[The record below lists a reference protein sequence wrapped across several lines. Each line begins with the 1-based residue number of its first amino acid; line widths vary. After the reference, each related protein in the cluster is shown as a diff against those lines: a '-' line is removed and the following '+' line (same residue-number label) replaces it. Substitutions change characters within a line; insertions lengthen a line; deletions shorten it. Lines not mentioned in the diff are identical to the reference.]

1 MVKTSYFNELE
12 CIVLEND
19 LLQILVP
26 KALGPRIL
34 SLRFR
39 GGENL
44 LAVLP
49 DVTTKRP
56 DGKQYHFFGGHR
68 LWLAPEDPLLSYSL
82 DDQAVEITSSEDGL
96 LIRKAVE
103 LETGMEKSI
112 LLHLDPQQ
120 ARLTLTHRLT
130 NRLRLPVEYAP
141 WAITQFRTGGI
152 AILPQSG
159 AQTGLL
165 PNRMLTLWPYTDITS
180 PRLDLGNQLIL
191 LHANMQT
198 PFKIGFSNPRGWLAY
213 WLDGVLFVKKAA
225 FDPQGRYP
233 DHGCSSECYCN
244 QSFLELETL
253 APLVRIEPDAS
264 ITHTETWEL
273 HSDIPLPHDE
283 SAIQAILQKI
293 GLE

>member
-1 MVKTSYFNELE
+1 MVKTTQFNDLE
-12 CIVLEND
+12 CVVLEND
-19 LLQILVP
+19 LLQLLVP

-44 LAVLP
+44 LAELP
-49 DVTTKRP
+49 DVITERP
-56 DGKQYHFFGGHR
+56 DGKPYHFYGGHR
-68 LWLAPEDPLLSYSL
+68 LWLAPEDPLLSYGL
-82 DDQAVEITSSEDGL
+82 DDQAVEITSSEAGL
-96 LIRKAVE
+96 LIRKVVE
-103 LETGMEKSI
+103 SETGIEKSI

-130 NRLRLPVEYAP
+130 NRLRQPVEYAP
-141 WAITQFRTGGI
+141 WTITQFRTGGL

-165 PNRMLTLWPYTDITS
+165 PNRVLTLWPYTDILS
-180 PRLDLGNQLIL
+180 PCLNLGNQFIL
-191 LHANMQT
+191 LHANLQT
-198 PFKIGFSNPRGWLAY
+198 PFKVGFPNPRGWLAY
-213 WLDGVLFVKKAA
+213 WLDGVLFVKNAA

-233 DHGCSSECYCN
+233 DYGCSSECYCN
-244 QSFLELETL
+244 QSFMELETL
-253 APLVRIEPDAS
+253 APLTRIEPDAS

-273 HSDIPLPHDE
+273 YPDIPLPKDE
-283 SAIQAILQKI
+283 AAIQAILQKT

>member
-1 MVKTSYFNELE
+1 MTNFSDLDCVA
-12 CIVLEND
+12 LEND

-26 KALGPRIL
+26 KAIGPRIL

-44 LAVLP
+44 LAELP
-49 DVTTKRP
+49 QVITERP
-56 DGKQYHFFGGHR
+56 DGRPYHFWGGHR
-68 LWLAPEDPLLSYSL
+68 LWLAPEDPLLSYAL
-82 DDQAVEITSSEDGL
+82 DDQAVEITASEAGL

-103 LETGMEKSI
+103 PETGMEKSI
-112 LLHLDPQQ
+112 RLHLDPQQ
-120 ARLTLTHRLT
+120 AKLTLTHRLT
-130 NRLRLPVEYAP
+130 NRLRRPVEYAP
-141 WAITQFRTGGI
+141 WTITQFRTGGL

-165 PNRMLTLWPYTDITS
+165 PNRVLSLWPYTDISS
-180 PRLDLGNQLIL
+180 PSLNLGNQFIL
-191 LHANMQT
+191 LQANLQT
-198 PFKIGFSNPRGWLAY
+198 PFKMGFQNPRGWLAY
-213 WLDGVLFVKKAA
+213 WMDGVLFVKKAA

-253 APLVRIEPDAS
+253 GPLARIEPDDS

-273 HSDIPLPHDE
+273 YPDVPLPSDD
-283 SAIQAILQKI
+283 SAIQAILQKT

>member
-1 MVKTSYFNELE
+1 MVKTSNFHDLD

-39 GGENL
+39 EGENL
-44 LAVLP
+44 LAELP
-49 DVTTKRP
+49 NVITERP
-56 DGKQYHFFGGHR
+56 DGKPYHFFGGHR
-68 LWLAPEDPLLSYSL
+68 LWLAPEDPLLSYAL
-82 DDQAVEITSSEDGL
+82 DDQPVEITSSEAGL
-96 LIRKAVE
+96 LIRKVTEA
-103 LETGMEKSI
+103 ETGVEKSI
-112 LLHLDPQQ
+112 LLHLDPQR
-120 ARLTLTHRLT
+120 AKLTLTHRLT
-130 NRLRLPVEYAP
+130 NRLRLPVEYAA
-141 WAITQFRTGGI
+141 WAITQFRTGGLV
-152 AILPQSG
+152 ILPQSG

-165 PNRMLTLWPYTDITS
+165 PNRTLTLWPYTDISS
-180 PRLDLGNQLIL
+180 PHLDLGNQLIL

-198 PFKIGFSNPRGWLAY
+198 PFKIGFPNPRGWLAY
-213 WLDGVLFVKKAA
+213 WMDGVLFVKKAA
-225 FDPQGRYP
+225 FDPQGCYP

-253 APLVRIEPDAS
+253 APFVRIEPDAS

-273 HSDIPLPHDE
+273 HSDIPRPQDE
-283 SAIQAILQKI
+283 STIQAILQKI

>member
-1 MVKTSYFNELE
+1 MVKTIHFNDLE

-44 LAVLP
+44 LAELP
-49 DVTTKRP
+49 DVTTERP
-56 DGKQYHFFGGHR
+56 DGKQYAFFGGHR
-68 LWLAPEDPLLSYSL
+68 LWLAPEDPLLTYAL
-82 DDQAVEITSSEDGL
+82 DDQAVEITPSEAGL
-96 LIRKAVE
+96 LIRKVAE
-103 LETGMEKSI
+103 SETGIEKSI
-112 LLHLDPQQ
+112 LLNLDPQQ

-130 NRLRLPVEYAP
+130 NRQHLPVEYAP
-141 WAITQFRTGGI
+141 WSITQFRTGGL

-165 PNRMLTLWPYTDITS
+165 PNRILCLWSYTDISS
-180 PRLDLGNQLIL
+180 PCLDLGNQYIL
-191 LHANMQT
+191 LHANMQK
-198 PFKIGFSNPRGWLAY
+198 PIKVGFPNPRGWLAY
-213 WLDGVLFVKKAA
+213 WIDGVLFVKKAG

-244 QSFLELETL
+244 QYFLELETL
-253 APLVRIEPDAS
+253 APLVRIEPGAS

-273 HSDIPLPHDE
+273 HPDIPLPNDE

>member
-1 MVKTSYFNELE
+1 MKTTIFNDLE

-39 GGENL
+39 GSENL
-44 LAVLP
+44 LAELP
-49 DVTTKRP
+49 NFTTERP
-56 DGKQYHFFGGHR
+56 DGKQYHFYGGHR
-68 LWLAPEDPLLSYSL
+68 LWLAPEDPLLSYGL
-82 DDQAVEITSSEDGL
+82 DDRAVEITTSEAGL

-103 LETGMEKSI
+103 SETGIEKSI
-112 LLHLDPQQ
+112 LLQIDPQQ
-120 ARLTLTHRLT
+120 ARLTLTHQLT
-130 NRLRLPVEYAP
+130 NRKHLPVEYAP
-141 WAITQFRTGGI
+141 WSITQLRTGGL

-159 AQTGLL
+159 GQTGLL
-165 PNRMLTLWPYTDITS
+165 PNRILTLWPYTDISS
-180 PRLDLGNQLIL
+180 PCLHLGNPYIL

-198 PFKIGFSNPRGWLAY
+198 PLKVGFPNPRGWLAY
-213 WLDGVLFVKKAA
+213 WMDGVLFVKKAA

-253 APLVRIEPDAS
+253 APLVQIEPDTS

-273 HSDIPLPHDE
+273 YPNIPLPNDE
-283 SAIQAILQKI
+283 SAIQAIVQKI

>member
-1 MVKTSYFNELE
+1 MVKMANFNDLE
-12 CIVLEND
+12 CVVLEND
-19 LLQILVP
+19 LLRILVP

-34 SLRFR
+34 SLCFR

-49 DVTTKRP
+49 DVTTERP

-68 LWLAPEDPLLSYSL
+68 LWLAPEDPLLSYAF
-82 DDQAVEITSSEDGL
+82 DDQAVEITSSEAGL
-96 LIRKAVE
+96 LIRKEAE
-103 LETGMEKSI
+103 SETGIEKSI
-112 LLHLDPQQ
+112 LVNLDPQQ
-120 ARLTLTHRLT
+120 AKLTLTHRLT
-130 NRLRLPVEYAP
+130 NRSSRPVEYAP
-141 WAITQFRTGGI
+141 WTITQFRTGGL

-165 PNRMLTLWPYTDITS
+165 PNRTLSLWPYTDITS
-180 PRLDLGNQLIL
+180 PCLKLGNQFIL

-198 PFKIGFSNPRGWLAY
+198 PFKVGFPNPRGWMAY

-233 DHGCSSECYCN
+233 DNGSSSECYCN

-253 APLVRIEPDAS
+253 APLALIEPDAS
-264 ITHTETWEL
+264 ATHTETWVL
-273 HSDIPLPHDE
+273 HSDIPMPNDE

-293 GLE
+293 RLE